1 MSENEEKMMKKFDA
15 IFHISKL
22 KFRFLQNFYFQFFFV
37 EKIVLFEVECC
48 EQIFQYCCN
57 FATTSISLWNVITQF
72 NYALR
77 GSNVFAQLFEQ

>member
-48 EQIFQYCCN
+48 E
-57 FATTSISLWNVITQF
+57 
-72 NYALR
+72 
-77 GSNVFAQLFEQ
+77 